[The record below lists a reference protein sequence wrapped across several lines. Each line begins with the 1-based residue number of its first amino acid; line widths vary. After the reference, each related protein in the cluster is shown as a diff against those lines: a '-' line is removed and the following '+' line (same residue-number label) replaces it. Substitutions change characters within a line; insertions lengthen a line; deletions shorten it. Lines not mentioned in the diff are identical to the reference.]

1 MNPKQRWLL
10 QVQVSTPRIWATAA
24 DNVRL
29 QRLGS
34 DKRTPEEHQKQK
46 TLVLGLG
53 SLRSCVFLHGKDV
66 CIDKTDETD
75 AAVLAC
81 ETSVVEKD
89 DGRKVPVIR
98 VGVAWQS
105 NKVVSTVNARGGV
118 IRGGPW
124 AVSVHGVNGCCWLYA
139 WGRQVCAPVYAYC
152 WG

>member
-1 MNPKQRWLL
+1 MQHWLCRCRYPPHRFEP
-10 QVQVSTPRIWATAA
+10 QAA

-98 VGVAWQS
+98 VGVA
-105 NKVVSTVNARGGV
+105 
-118 IRGGPW
+118 
-124 AVSVHGVNGCCWLYA
+124 
-139 WGRQVCAPVYAYC
+139 
-152 WG
+152 